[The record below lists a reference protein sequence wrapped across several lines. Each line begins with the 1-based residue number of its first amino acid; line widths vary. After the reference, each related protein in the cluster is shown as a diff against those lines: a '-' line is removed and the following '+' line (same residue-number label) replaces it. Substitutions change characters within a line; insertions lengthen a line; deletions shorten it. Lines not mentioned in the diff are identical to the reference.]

1 MRVKSVK
8 VKINREAMAQL
19 NKAKERA
26 LELTAEAMLSDIK
39 SRAVV
44 PKDIGDLERSGF
56 VDKGQ
61 ISAKLVAAIIFDMH
75 AGCIIIY
82 RLLIKTA
89 KSISLLLFSKQK
101 ITMRRITGWITIWMV
116 MDYSGCKKRLL
127 SF

>member
-8 VKINREAMAQL
+8 AKINREAMAQL

-56 VDKGQ
+56 ADKG
-61 ISAKLVAAIIFDMH
+61 
-75 AGCIIIY
+75 
-82 RLLIKTA
+82 
-89 KSISLLLFSKQK
+89 
-101 ITMRRITGWITIWMV
+101 
-116 MDYSGCKKRLL
+116 
-127 SF
+127 

>member
-44 PKDIGDLERSGF
+44 QIGRAH
-56 VDKGQ
+56 V
-61 ISAKLVAAIIFDMH
+61 
-75 AGCIIIY
+75 
-82 RLLIKTA
+82 
-89 KSISLLLFSKQK
+89 
-101 ITMRRITGWITIWMV
+101 
-116 MDYSGCKKRLL
+116 
-127 SF
+127 